1 MPIRFTKAQA
11 EQLTEAAKI
20 ICTDSAMPPS
30 IAVNSHW
37 WGKQIEKE
45 VTVTRVTAR
54 EVSYSAID
62 RPFAGTVPQ

>member
-1 MPIRFTKAQA
+1 
-11 EQLTEAAKI
+11 
-20 ICTDSAMPPS
+20 MPPS

-54 EVSYSAID
+54 EVSYSTID